1 MLFTKCYLDF
11 LTPRAL
17 LQQFRKEGKPA
28 AGYLFLGAEQFYRD
42 HCRAALKKAVLG
54 EPADP
59 QGLAEIDLKEQPLSR
74 LVDEAR
80 SPSLFA
86 SSRLIVAKNAE
97 NVLPRGGSKEN
108 RGRALLQEYF
118 ARPAPGAVVLIEAV
132 RFDDRDRDGKAALER
147 IAKFFSAVPET
158 VQLKML
164 TMQEAIKGAATLAG
178 RLNLAIERSVLAELV
193 EMLAGDMAKIENNL
207 QKLAIYAAPASA
219 IVDLVDRMTGPA
231 QKLAIY
237 AGPASAAG
245 APAKVAAR
253 DIELLVPEARQSG
266 LFDFSDALAH
276 RDRTRA
282 LELLDTMSKAGVYWP
297 LQLSLIAKLFRE
309 ALAANELRLRGAG
322 AVRSKLDSY
331 GLRLWDARARQV
343 AEIASRFSG
352 KELERALIALFEA
365 DRELRSPNPGERI
378 VMERLAMRLT
388 GDS

>member
-17 LQQFRKEGKPA
+17 LQHFRKEGKPA

-164 TMQEAIKGAATLAG
+164 TMQEAIKAAATLAG

-207 QKLAIYAAPASA
+207 RKLAIYAA
-219 IVDLVDRMTGPA
+219 
-231 QKLAIY
+231 
-237 AGPASAAG
+237 PASAAG

-331 GLRLWDARARQV
+331 GLRLWPARAGQV